1 MLGRLLAAAALS
13 SGVAYAALAPRSQL
27 FGRTFCGEPG
37 ARWLALTYDDGPND
51 AATLP
56 LLDLLAKHEVRATF
70 LLIGRFAAQR
80 PDIVRAIA
88 AAGHDIGNHTW
99 SHPALAL
106 CSEAETRCQIED
118 CQHVLE
124 DTIGAPVRLF
134 RPPFGARRPA
144 TLRIARELGL
154 EPVMWSVTCYDWKP
168 TTAGRVER
176 HAVAQIRGGDII
188 LLHDGWHGAMG
199 ADRAHTVAATERL
212 IARYRAEGCQ
222 FVTTG
227 SVLGRLTSPEVPEPD
242 DRPRHE
248 QDEHA
253 ANHGEH

>member
-1 MLGRLLAAAALS
+1 MLGRLLAAATIGA
-13 SGVAYAALAPRSQL
+13 GAAYAALSPRSHL

-51 AATLP
+51 PDTLH
-56 LLDLLAKHEVRATF
+56 LLDVLARHDVRATF
-70 LLIGRFAAQR
+70 FMIGRFAVQR

-88 AAGHDIGNHTW
+88 AAGHDLGNHTW

-106 CSEAETRCQIED
+106 CSESQTRQQLED
-118 CQHVLE
+118 CQWALE
-124 DTIGAPVRLF
+124 DAAGMPVRLF

-168 TTAGRVER
+168 TTADRVER
-176 HAVAQIRGGDII
+176 HAVTQIRGGDII

-199 ADRAHTVAATERL
+199 ADRGHTVEATQRL
-212 IARYRAEGCQ
+212 AERYRPHGFQ
-222 FVTTG
+222 FVTI
-227 SVLGRLTSPEVPEPD
+227 SEKLVKSYK
-242 DRPRHE
+242 
-248 QDEHA
+248 
-253 ANHGEH
+253 GEL